1 MKLVV
6 AYRAS
11 KVGKNVL
18 ALARKRARQS
28 RALVYLVTSLVGG
41 ENTPEEVIE
50 QARDDLDQAS
60 QLLEANGILVESH
73 LLIRGLSAGEDVV
86 QFAEEI
92 GADEI
97 IVGIYWKQSKVGK
110 LLFGS
115 TAQDVILTAG
125 CPVLSTK

>member
-11 KVGKNVL
+11 KVGKSVL
-18 ALARKRARQS
+18 ALASKRARQS
-28 RALVYLVTSLVGG
+28 QALVYLVTSLVGG

-50 QARDDLDQAS
+50 QARDDLEQAS
-60 QLLEANGILVESH
+60 KLLEADGILVESH

-86 QFAEEI
+86 QFAQEI

-115 TAQDVILTAG
+115 TAQDVILTAN